1 MPIMKK
7 HLLLLTAA
15 LSCGLFSYAQVSFG
29 VKAGYSLAGMS
40 SKNAITDNTSEQ
52 AHTKTISAFH
62 AGVIADI
69 SLTKNFSLQPGLF
82 YSAKGAKV
90 DQLIG
95 GGPASTPQRV
105 TSTARLNYLELPVNF
120 LYKRAL
126 GPGKI
131 FAGFGPYLAY
141 GVGGKIKTNYE
152 HYGHVESEVKF
163 KNKKDIDANIAYV
176 KPFDAGAN
184 FIAGYELKMGLLFSV
199 NYSLGLTNTSP
210 YESETEKNHYL
221 GISVGY
227 LLHKHK

>member
-1 MPIMKK
+1 MKK

-29 VKAGYSLAGMS
+29 VKAGFSMAGMS
-40 SKNAITDNTSEQ
+40 HKMANEVIKPN
-52 AHTKTISAFH
+52 TKTLPAFH

-69 SLTKNFSLQPGLF
+69 SLSENFSLQPGLF
-82 YSAKGAKV
+82 YSAKGTKT
-90 DQLIG
+90 DQIVP
-95 GGPASTPQRV
+95 GPADGPV
-105 TSTARLNYLELPVNF
+105 KLESTAHLNYLELPVNF
-120 LYKRAL
+120 LYKHEL

-141 GVGGKIKTNYE
+141 GVGGKIKVNY
-152 HYGHVESEVKF
+152 GGDQAQDIDVKF
-163 KNKKDIDANIAYV
+163 KNEKRDSVLDVAYV

-184 FIAGYELKMGLLFSV
+184 FIAGYEFKMGLVFSV

-210 YESETEKNHYL
+210 YEGETEKNHYL

-227 LLHKHK
+227 LLHKRK

>member
-1 MPIMKK
+1 MKK

-29 VKAGYSLAGMS
+29 VKAGFSAAGMS
-40 SKNAITDNTSEQ
+40 SRNIITDNTPYEVK
-52 AHTKTISAFH
+52 TKIRPAFH
-62 AGVIADI
+62 AGIIADI
-69 SLTKNFSLQPGLF
+69 ALAKNFSLQPGLF
-82 YSAKGAKV
+82 FSSKGAKLEQMV
-90 DQLIG
+90 PDAADSLHK
-95 GGPASTPQRV
+95 V

-120 LYKRAL
+120 LYKHEL

-141 GVGGKIKTNYE
+141 GVGGKIITTQA
-152 HYGHVESEVKF
+152 HYDSPELEVKF
-163 KNKKDIDANIAYV
+163 ENRKDYSANVAYV
-176 KPFDAGAN
+176 RPLDAGAN
-184 FIAGYELKMGLLFSV
+184 FIAGYEFKMGLVFSV

-227 LLHKHK
+227 LLHKR